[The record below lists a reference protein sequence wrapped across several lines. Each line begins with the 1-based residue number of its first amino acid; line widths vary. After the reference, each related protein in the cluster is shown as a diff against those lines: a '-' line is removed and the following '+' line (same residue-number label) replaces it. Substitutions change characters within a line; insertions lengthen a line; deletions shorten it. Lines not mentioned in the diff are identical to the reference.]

1 MTGAM
6 LIPPYNAVRTQQ
18 TILQLAEMSF
28 SDWFITYRNMHTGF
42 NFIRGNFSRLN
53 SGGDLRC
60 RWGLNSVCAALLI
73 INNQCPP
80 NKQFEENQY
89 LASRLNDR
97 TESVNSLSSGGVQS
111 ITPEY
116 QRYPTSE
123 NHEIAHDC

>member
-18 TILQLAEMSF
+18 TILHHAAKSF

-42 NFIRGNFSRLN
+42 NFIRSNFSRLKWQKP
-53 SGGDLRC
+53 SMSMGTQFCVC
-60 RWGLNSVCAALLI
+60 RSAV

-89 LASRLNDR
+89 LASLLNDR
-97 TESVNSLSSGGVQS
+97 TESVDSLSSGGVQS
-111 ITPEY
+111 INHPEY